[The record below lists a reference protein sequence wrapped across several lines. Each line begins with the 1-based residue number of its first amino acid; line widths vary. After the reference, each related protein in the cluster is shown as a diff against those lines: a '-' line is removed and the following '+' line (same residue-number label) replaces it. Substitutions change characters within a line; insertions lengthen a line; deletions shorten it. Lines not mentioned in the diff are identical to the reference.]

1 MNMLPIRL
9 RGVVAHGD
17 KRGRVLGFPT
27 ANINGELP
35 GMEYGVYA
43 SETRIESE
51 DKIWLSV
58 TSYGTR
64 PTFEGADQR
73 IETHILDFK
82 EDIYGR
88 EIEVLL
94 TIFIRPELRFT
105 SVDELVAT
113 MCNDL
118 TKVREL
124 SAHLSKE
131 LCSSVRRIGLG

>member
-1 MNMLPIRL
+1 MNTLPIRL

-27 ANINGELP
+27 ANINGDLP

-43 SETRIESE
+43 SETQIEGD
-51 DKIWLSV
+51 DKIWTSV

-73 IETHILDFK
+73 IETHILDFQ

-88 EIEVLL
+88 EIEVQL
-94 TIFIRPELRFT
+94 TTFVRPELRFT

-113 MCNDL
+113 MCSDL
-118 TKVREL
+118 EKVREL
-124 SAHLSKE
+124 SAR
-131 LCSSVRRIGLG
+131 VP